1 MRSYELGV
9 VLHPALEEAS
19 VAQAVEK
26 VSQYLK
32 TGGTVTSVNVW
43 GKRRLAYQIRRQ
55 QEGTY
60 VFLQAQLEARAI
72 RELERNLKLDENVLR
87 YLLVQMQV

>member
-19 VAQAVEK
+19 VTQAVEK

-43 GKRRLAYQIRRQ
+43 AKRRLAYQIRRQ

-60 VFLQAQLEARAI
+60 VFLQAQLEAQAI

-87 YLLVQMQV
+87 YLLVQIQV

>member
-19 VAQAVEK
+19 VTEAVEK

-32 TGGTVTSVNVW
+32 AGGTVTSVNVW

>member
-19 VAQAVEK
+19 VTQAIEK